1 MNIVAG
7 QELYAKLQ
15 AEKAARVAKAG
26 EFYSSEPLCEWQRD
40 VSRRGI
46 VGAEIV
52 ESMYGWSVR
61 YDSGLQNW
69 ASCGRPEASRQTS
82 EPARRQSPS
91 ASNGSR
97 KTRPIATLGRGTKGV
112 RREPPRVRPL
122 RQTIRA
128 AGHA

>member
-1 MNIVAG
+1 M
-7 QELYAKLQ
+7 
-15 AEKAARVAKAG
+15 AKAG

-69 ASCGRPEASRQTS
+69 PPAGVQRPPGRRANPREGNRLLESMVSQ
-82 EPARRQSPS
+82 
-91 ASNGSR
+91 
-97 KTRPIATLGRGTKGV
+97 TRPIATLGRGERG
-112 RREPPRVRPL
+112 
-122 RQTIRA
+122 A
-128 AGHA
+128 A